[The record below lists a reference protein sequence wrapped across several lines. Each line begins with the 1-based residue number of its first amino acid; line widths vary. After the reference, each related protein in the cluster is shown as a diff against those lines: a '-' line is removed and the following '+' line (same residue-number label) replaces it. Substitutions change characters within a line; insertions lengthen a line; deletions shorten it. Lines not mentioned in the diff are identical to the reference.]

1 MLLTKRFYKS
11 KGIYVAQPRYI
22 ALGLMSGTSL
32 DGVDA
37 AFLETDGERII
48 RLGPSL
54 CLDYS
59 KSDKSILEEATQA
72 ALQWQFVGVR
82 PSSFI
87 AAETVIHKCHVRAVK
102 TLCGDHKDWAEKL
115 ALIGFHGQTVLHHPP
130 KAPFNGRTLQLG
142 DGEALA
148 KTLGKP
154 VWYDFRTEDIEAG
167 GQGAPLAPVYHQ
179 ALVAYSRLDRPTA
192 VLNIGGVGNVTLIT
206 KDDHI
211 IASDTGPGNGPLDIW
226 MARNGLGAFDPDGKY
241 ASAGTPHF
249 PLARK
254 WLEREFFQ
262 RPAPRSADRYD
273 FDVIND
279 MDDLSVEDGAATLAA
294 FTTLAAVYTL
304 NNMRE
309 KPRSV
314 IVCGGG
320 RHNKAM
326 MWMLREHLQATVKTA
341 EETGWNSDA
350 IEAQA
355 FAYLAVRAKWK
366 LPISFPTTT
375 GVPKAMTGGVLA
387 EP

>member
-1 MLLTKRFYKS
+1 MGHPS
-11 KGIYVAQPRYI
+11 YI

-54 CLDYS
+54 CFDYS
-59 KSDKSILEEATQA
+59 AEDKSTLEAATQA
-72 ALQWQFVGVR
+72 ALRWQFNGPR
-82 PSSFI
+82 PNSFV
-87 AAETVIHKCHVRAVK
+87 AAEKVILKSHIRAVNA
-102 TLCGDHKDWAEKL
+102 LCEDHRGWADRLK
-115 ALIGFHGQTVLHHPP
+115 LIGFHGQTVLHQPP
-130 KAPFNGRTLQLG
+130 KPLVKGRTLQLG
-142 DGEALA
+142 DGKALA
-148 KTLGKP
+148 KAIGIP
-154 VWYDFRTEDIEAG
+154 VWYDFRSADMSAN

-179 ALVAYSRLDRPTA
+179 ALVSYSKLDRPTA

-206 KDDHI
+206 KDGHI
-211 IASDTGPGNGPLDIW
+211 IASDTGPGNGPLDNW
-226 MARNGLGAFDPDGKY
+226 MSRNGMGAFDPDGKY
-241 ASAGTPHF
+241 AAAGEPHF
-249 PLARK
+249 PLVRK

-262 RPAPRSADRYD
+262 KPTPRSADRYD

-279 MDDLSVEDGAATLAA
+279 MDDLSIENGAATLAA

-304 NNMRE
+304 NTMRE

-320 RHNKAM
+320 RHNKGM
-326 MWMLREHLQATVKTA
+326 MWMLREHLDATVKTA
-341 EETGWNSDA
+341 EEVGWNSDA

-375 GVPKAMTGGVLA
+375 GVAKPMSGGVLA
-387 EP
+387 MP